1 MLFEFEYEELFILS
15 SGLLELMNN
24 VNKAKQLVYDEKSQA
39 ALDEELKMYQEL
51 NFKLMGMCYGNV

>member
-24 VNKAKQLVYDEKSQA
+24 VNKAKKLVYDEKSQA

-51 NFKLMGMCYGNV
+51 NSKLMEMCK